1 MKISNLSRKSGVS
14 VATIKFYLRE
24 RLLPSGTPTARNQAE
39 YDDTHLARLRL
50 IRVLTGIGMMSLASV
65 REVLAAVDDNCVSPH
80 ALYQALN
87 RAMSAEH
94 PVPHPDA
101 GRPASESVDKLIDCL
116 GWQVQPDSPGRA
128 TLVQVLAS
136 LQYLDWECD
145 AEVFAPYAQVA
156 DRLAASELKAMPNA
170 SAQMI
175 VARTVLFE
183 VAFAVLR
190 RLAYEHYLV
199 MRGKA
204 APPPAAG
211 EAPG

>member
-24 RLLPSGTPTARNQAE
+24 RLLPPGTPTARNQAD
-39 YDDTHLARLRL
+39 YDETHLARLRL

-65 REVLAAVDDNCVSPH
+65 REVLAAVDDNCMSPH

-94 PVPHPDA
+94 PI
-101 GRPASESVDKLIDCL
+101 PAPTDPARTAADSVDKFIEDL
-116 GWQVQPDSPGRA
+116 GWLVEPDAPGRA
-128 TLVQVLAS
+128 TLVQVLS
-136 LQYLDWECD
+136 SMQYLDWECD
-145 AEVFAPYAQVA
+145 AAVFAPYAQAA
-156 DRLAASELKAMPNA
+156 DRLAAAELDVMPDT
-170 SAQMI
+170 SAQML

-190 RLAYEHYLV
+190 RMAHEHQLA

-204 APPPAAG
+204 AVS
-211 EAPG
+211 